1 MTHIAF
7 ALLAGAGFACSAL
20 LGLFGIRVSAALR
33 LVSIAVAAGVLL
45 AIAFAD
51 LLPEAFSRTS
61 TARAAFAFAVGLLLL
76 LAIETATSAHTHHH
90 DAEDRARYPV
100 DDLSTYHALIPF
112 SVGLGLHNLTDGL
125 TIGASAELSR
135 AAATGVTVGILIHQ
149 LPVGIS
155 FAAVL
160 GSHRASRATVVRL
173 ALLLAVAIPIG
184 ATAVLAAGTLSSDH
198 LGVLLGAAGGAL
210 TYVATGNLLP
220 EVQSEQP
227 GWLIALTFA
236 ATLLL
241 AVCWF
246 TVIAP
251 G

>member
-1 MTHIAF
+1 MLRLARPVRDPCQRRIATCIHRRRGGSPARDRF
-7 ALLAGAGFACSAL
+7 
-20 LGLFGIRVSAALR
+20 RRSAAG
-33 LVSIAVAAGVLL
+33 GVLPHFNGTRCHRL
-45 AIAFAD
+45 HGGSA
-51 LLPEAFSRTS
+51 P
-61 TARAAFAFAVGLLLL
+61 AVGDQ
-76 LAIETATSAHTHHH
+76 TATSAHTHHH
-90 DAEDRARYPV
+90 DVEDRARYPV
-100 DDLSTYHALIPF
+100 EDRSTYHALIPS

-149 LPVGIS
+149 LLVGIS

-160 GSHRASRATVVRL
+160 GSHRASRATVVRS

-198 LGVLLGAAGGAL
+198 LGVLLGAVGGAL

-251 G
+251 D